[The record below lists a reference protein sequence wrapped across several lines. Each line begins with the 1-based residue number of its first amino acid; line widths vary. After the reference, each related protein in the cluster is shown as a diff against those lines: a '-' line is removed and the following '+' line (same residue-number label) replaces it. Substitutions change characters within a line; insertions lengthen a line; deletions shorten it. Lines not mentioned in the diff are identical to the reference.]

1 MSTKSKA
8 LTIPEGQAL
17 DALQLLIQ
25 ELPGAAEDPLAGM
38 IEAVMNA
45 ETPEEID
52 SIFSELPSLQENDG
66 RSMRVHGIRKGRS
79 TIEGSGEFYLI
90 AAITWLDSGEDGAVA
105 VSATMPMAQ
114 LLKCHREGWFPR
126 DFRIEQKAEATE
138 RGFHPINLRSLPK
151 VVGDAA
157 AAVGGKVV
165 AG

>member
-1 MSTKSKA
+1 MARNEKR
-8 LTIPEGQAL
+8 LTVQTG
-17 DALQLLIQ
+17 DALEAIQRLIA

-45 ETPEEID
+45 ESPEEID

-66 RSMRVHGIRKGRS
+66 RTFRAHAIRKAIS

-90 AAITWLDSGEDGAVA
+90 VSATWLDTGETGAIA

-126 DFRIEQKAEATE
+126 DFRIEVKKEATAA
-138 RGFHPINLRSLPK
+138 GFHPINLRSVPRQ
-151 VVGDAA
+151 VGDAVQA
-157 AAVGGKVV
+157 LQGEVV
-165 AG
+165 A